1 MVYKKGLFFAN
12 SHYIESF
19 CIDNFISLLILEES
33 RAHWK
38 GSTAEFDPI
47 GIISVGQHSLPHH
60 DIESMDDNASRER
73 GKTADEIRIGDVSAD
88 KQKHSSKRL
97 QLLSN
102 LINPEE
108 KLSEGLLLGKPPT
121 IWTALPNLPG
131 LKTVNQSQ
139 RDNLWDNSYQVFS
152 DIKSP
157 STQSPKYVREIANKR
172 EKKTSTPP
180 QKVVP
185 PSVSSRVVFFSGRES
200 YELDKVQLSRE
211 GFDKVNLNKAK
222 VGMESDNLSKIELGR
237 VSSLI
242 SKSAREFE
250 AKKRLEGSPY
260 R

>member
-1 MVYKKGLFFAN
+1 M
-12 SHYIESF
+12 
-19 CIDNFISLLILEES
+19 
-33 RAHWK
+33 
-38 GSTAEFDPI
+38 
-47 GIISVGQHSLPHH
+47 PHH
-60 DIESMDDNASRER
+60 DIESMDDNASRVR

-97 QLLSN
+97 EILSN
-102 LINPEE
+102 SINPEE
-108 KLSEGLLLGKPPT
+108 KLSEGFLLGKPPT

-131 LKTVNQSQ
+131 LKTVSQSQ
-139 RDNLWDNSYQVFS
+139 RDNLWDNSNQVFS

-157 STQSPKYVREIANKR
+157 STQSPKYVREIANKK

-185 PSVSSRVVFFSGRES
+185 PSVSSRVVYFPGRES
-200 YELDKVQLSRE
+200 NELDKVQLSRE
-211 GFDKVNLNKAK
+211 GFDKVNLNKEK
-222 VGMESDNLSKIELGR
+222 VGTETDNLSKIELGR

>member
-1 MVYKKGLFFAN
+1 M
-12 SHYIESF
+12 
-19 CIDNFISLLILEES
+19 
-33 RAHWK
+33 
-38 GSTAEFDPI
+38 
-47 GIISVGQHSLPHH
+47 PHH
-60 DIESMDDNASRER
+60 DIESMDDNASRVR
-73 GKTADEIRIGDVSAD
+73 GKTADEIRIGDVSAN

-108 KLSEGLLLGKPPT
+108 KLSEGFLLGKPPT

-131 LKTVNQSQ
+131 LKTVNQIQ
-139 RDNLWDNSYQVFS
+139 RDNLWDNSDQVFS

-157 STQSPKYVREIANKR
+157 STQSPKYVREIAK
-172 EKKTSTPP
+172 KKTSTPP

-185 PSVSSRVVFFSGRES
+185 PSVSSRVVYFPGRES
-200 YELDKVQLSRE
+200 NELDKVQFSRE
-211 GFDKVNLNKAK
+211 GFDKVNLNKAE
-222 VGMESDNLSKIELGR
+222 VGTETDNLSKIELGR

>member
-1 MVYKKGLFFAN
+1 M
-12 SHYIESF
+12 
-19 CIDNFISLLILEES
+19 
-33 RAHWK
+33 
-38 GSTAEFDPI
+38 
-47 GIISVGQHSLPHH
+47 PHH
-60 DIESMDDNASRER
+60 DIESMDDNASRVR
-73 GKTADEIRIGDVSAD
+73 GKTADEIRIGDLSAD

-108 KLSEGLLLGKPPT
+108 KLGEGFLLGKPPT

-131 LKTVNQSQ
+131 LKTVNQIQ
-139 RDNLWDNSYQVFS
+139 RDNLWDNSDQVFS

-157 STQSPKYVREIANKR
+157 STQSPKYVREIAKKK

-185 PSVSSRVVFFSGRES
+185 PSVSSRVVYFPGRES
-200 YELDKVQLSRE
+200 NELDKVQSSRE
-211 GFDKVNLNKAK
+211 GFHKVNLNKAE
-222 VGMESDNLSKIELGR
+222 VGTETDNLSKIELGR

>member
-1 MVYKKGLFFAN
+1 MVYKKCLFFAN
-12 SHYIESF
+12 FHYIESF
-19 CIDNFISLLILEES
+19 RIDNFISLLILGES
-33 RAHWK
+33 RTHWK

-47 GIISVGQHSLPHH
+47 GIISVGHHSLPHH
-60 DIESMDDNASRER
+60 DIESMDDNASRVR

-108 KLSEGLLLGKPPT
+108 KLSEGFLLGKPPT

-131 LKTVNQSQ
+131 LKTVNQIQ
-139 RDNLWDNSYQVFS
+139 RDNLWDNSDQVFS

-157 STQSPKYVREIANKR
+157 STQSPKYVREIAK
-172 EKKTSTPP
+172 KKTSTPP

-185 PSVSSRVVFFSGRES
+185 PSVSSRVVYFPGRGS
-200 YELDKVQLSRE
+200 NELDKVQFSRE
-211 GFDKVNLNKAK
+211 GFHKVNLNMAE
-222 VGMESDNLSKIELGR
+222 VGTETDNLSKIELGR

-250 AKKRLEGSPY
+250 VKKRLEGSPY

>member
-1 MVYKKGLFFAN
+1 M
-12 SHYIESF
+12 
-19 CIDNFISLLILEES
+19 
-33 RAHWK
+33 
-38 GSTAEFDPI
+38 
-47 GIISVGQHSLPHH
+47 PHH

-108 KLSEGLLLGKPPT
+108 KLSKDLLFGKPPT

-131 LKTVNQSQ
+131 LKTVNQIQ
-139 RDNLWDNSYQVFS
+139 RDNLWDNSDQVFS

-157 STQSPKYVREIANKR
+157 STQSPKYVREIAKKK

-185 PSVSSRVVFFSGRES
+185 PSVSSRVVYFPGRES
-200 YELDKVQLSRE
+200 NELDKVQFSRE
-211 GFDKVNLNKAK
+211 GFHKVNLNKAE
-222 VGMESDNLSKIELGR
+222 VGTETDNLSKIELGR

>member
-1 MVYKKGLFFAN
+1 MVYKKCLFFAN
-12 SHYIESF
+12 FHYIESF
-19 CIDNFISLLILEES
+19 RIDNFISLLILGES
-33 RAHWK
+33 RTHWK
-38 GSTAEFDPI
+38 GNKAEF
-47 GIISVGQHSLPHH
+47 
-60 DIESMDDNASRER
+60 

-108 KLSEGLLLGKPPT
+108 KLGEGFLLGKPPT

-131 LKTVNQSQ
+131 LKTVSQSQ
-139 RDNLWDNSYQVFS
+139 RDNLWDNSDQVFS

-157 STQSPKYVREIANKR
+157 STQSPKYVREIAKKK

-185 PSVSSRVVFFSGRES
+185 PSVSSRVVYFPGRES
-200 YELDKVQLSRE
+200 NELDKVQLGRV
-211 GFDKVNLNKAK
+211 VNLNKAK
-222 VGMESDNLSKIELGR
+222 VDTETDNLSKIELGR

-250 AKKRLEGSPY
+250 VKKRLEGSPY

>member
-1 MVYKKGLFFAN
+1 M
-12 SHYIESF
+12 
-19 CIDNFISLLILEES
+19 
-33 RAHWK
+33 
-38 GSTAEFDPI
+38 
-47 GIISVGQHSLPHH
+47 PHH
-60 DIESMDDNASRER
+60 DIESMDDNASRVR
-73 GKTADEIRIGDVSAD
+73 GKTADEIRIGDLSAD

-97 QLLSN
+97 QILSN

-108 KLSEGLLLGKPPT
+108 KLSEGFFLGKPPT

-131 LKTVNQSQ
+131 LKTVNQIQ
-139 RDNLWDNSYQVFS
+139 RDNLWDNSDQVFS

-157 STQSPKYVREIANKR
+157 STQSPKYVREIAKKK

-185 PSVSSRVVFFSGRES
+185 PSVSSRVVYFPGRES
-200 YELDKVQLSRE
+200 NELDKVQLGRV
-211 GFDKVNLNKAK
+211 VNLNKAK
-222 VGMESDNLSKIELGR
+222 VDTETDNLSKIELGR